1 MDGNIEKVQSL
12 TGKIKGLGIDKTLT
26 KKGMCAEAE
35 ATGKALATKVNITDI
50 VDELTSVAVDKP
62 LSANQGR
69 VLKKQIDEIDPHT
82 AENVVYDNADSG
94 VDANNVKVAI
104 DKLSKAESINFDKN
118 ISGLNSDNVQGAI
131 DELRDTIGYTVSKN
145 YLPNP
150 LKNSTVNGIDCDVSE
165 KGIVTLNGTATLDT
179 WFTLVNINTSPL
191 TLEKGTHILNGC
203 PKGGSEETYCLYT
216 NLGTTDDSVQYD
228 VGNGVSF
235 TLDEPKNVGTS
246 IRIKQGVT
254 VNNLVFK
261 PMISKEGGEY
271 EPYVE
276 DVQTQIDNSKINSS
290 TTSLIN
296 TNLSAS
302 ENAQTI
308 TINNYN
314 NYNGL
319 YIVFRPSGDMTNG
332 EHFFVPKCLFGMA
345 IPFTVDSS
353 HNFDD
358 VYTCRTHGYVK
369 DGVINFNK
377 LKCKGW
383 TFMQVL
389 VIGLK

>member
-1 MDGNIEKVQSL
+1 MDGNIEKMQSL
-12 TGKIKGLGIDKTLT
+12 TGKIKSLAIDKTLT

-35 ATGKALATKVNITDI
+35 ATGKALAKKVNTADI
-50 VDELTSVAVDKP
+50 VDELTSVAEDKP

-69 VLKKQIDEIDPHT
+69 LLKKQIDEIDPHN
-82 AENVVYDNADSG
+82 AENVIYGDT
-94 VDANNVKVAI
+94 NVKNALDGVCGDI
-104 DKLSKAESINFDKN
+104 DD
-118 ISGLNSDNVQGAI
+118 VV
-131 DELRDTIGYTVSKN
+131 RTIGYTASKN
-145 YLPNP
+145 ILG
-150 LKNSTVNGIDCDVSE
+150 LAS
-165 KGIVTLNGTATLDT
+165 IVGKT
-179 WFTLVNINTSPL
+179 I
-191 TLEKGTHILNGC
+191 TH
-203 PKGGSEETYCLYT
+203 
-216 NLGTTDDSVQYD
+216 
-228 VGNGVSF
+228 NGVSITNTSQNVYTINGTPTTATWF
-235 TLDEPKNVGTS
+235 ELGFDFRIDTVAKESPFVKLNSSKSYTLSIEQEGSVSYGTITDGDDTTVFNITGVGEVNDKHRLYIQKGETS
-246 IRIKQGVT
+246 LL
-254 VNNLVFK
+254 VNNESGFTRLY
-261 PMISKEGGEY
+261 MIIPKGATFNNYVLKIQLEEGTEATEF

-276 DVQTQIDNSKINSS
+276 DVQTQLDNSKINSS

-332 EHFFVPKCLFGMA
+332 EHFFVPKCLFGLA